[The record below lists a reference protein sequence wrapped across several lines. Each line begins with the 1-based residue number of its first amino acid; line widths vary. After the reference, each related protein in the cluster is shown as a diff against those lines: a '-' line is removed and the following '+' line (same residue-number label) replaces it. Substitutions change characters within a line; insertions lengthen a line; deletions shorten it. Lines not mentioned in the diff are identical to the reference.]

1 MRTVGLMS
9 LMVVLMVGVS
19 VNAQKQNGLKPKPP
33 IIQFD
38 HDLIV
43 EDDLSGSFLIIDPM
57 SGDYKFY
64 RCSDGFT
71 LSGTGA
77 VRILGCGISFED
89 LTPGR
94 RVLASIDECTQ
105 QAKAVVETFAIV
117 GNTADV
123 ATIKESL
130 GDTNMRN
137 NTMGCSNKIQPAR
150 LPGD

>member
-1 MRTVGLMS
+1 MRTVGLVS
-9 LMVVLMVGVS
+9 LMVVLMISVS
-19 VNAQKQNGLKPKPP
+19 VNAQKQGGLKPMPP
-33 IIQFD
+33 VIQFD

-43 EDDLSGSFLIIDPM
+43 EDDVSGSFLVIDPM

-64 RCSDGFT
+64 RCSDGFA

-77 VRILGCGISFED
+77 VKISGCSISFED
-89 LTPGR
+89 LTAGR

-105 QAKAVVETFAIV
+105 QAKAVVQTFALV

-123 ATIKESL
+123 TTIKESL

-137 NTMGCSNKIQPAR
+137 NTLGCSNKIQPAR
-150 LPGD
+150 

>member
-1 MRTVGLMS
+1 MRTVGLVS
-9 LMVVLMVGVS
+9 LMFVLMISVS
-19 VNAQKQNGLKPKPP
+19 VNAQKQVDLKPKPP
-33 IIQFD
+33 VSQFD

-43 EDDLSGSFLIIDPM
+43 EDDVTGSFLVIDPM

-64 RCSDGFT
+64 RCSDGFG

-77 VRILGCGISFED
+77 VKIQGCAVTFED

-105 QAKAVVETFAIV
+105 QGKAVVQTFALI
-117 GNTADV
+117 GSTADV
-123 ATIKESL
+123 TTIKESI

-137 NTMGCSNKIQPAR
+137 NTLGCSNKIQPAR
-150 LPGD
+150 